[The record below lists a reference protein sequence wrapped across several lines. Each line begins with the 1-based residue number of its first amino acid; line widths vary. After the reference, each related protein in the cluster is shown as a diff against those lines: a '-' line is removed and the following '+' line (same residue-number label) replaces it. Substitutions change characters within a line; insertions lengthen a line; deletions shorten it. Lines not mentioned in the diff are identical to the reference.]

1 MSEDT
6 LGDPSCKNCH
16 GKGYKNF
23 GRHEF
28 PGPHSRPAK
37 AVLCECAANR
47 IAAGLKGLALEGNPK
62 LSAPHRTD
70 SA

>member
-6 LGDPSCKNCH
+6 LGDPSCKNCR

-28 PGPHSRPAK
+28 PGPHSRPAG
-37 AVLCECAANR
+37 AVLCECAANC
-47 IAAGLKGLALEGNPK
+47 IAAGLKGMLGGDLPA
-62 LSAPHRTD
+62 APANRRG
-70 SA
+70 